1 MKKDSNAGNH
11 PAQVTGP
18 WDNASLA
25 TLREW
30 DPAWAGQC
38 LKFSDDPWT
47 CGVLPRKDVEL
58 ISIAVN
64 AACTNLSEGGTRR
77 HIRGALEA
85 GATREEI
92 LMILKIASLLSIHT
106 CSLGAPILLEE
117 AKAAGVKPV
126 PKAAAAT
133 PVCDKMK
140 ADGQWNTAWD
150 AFFEIDPAWTE
161 AIIAASL
168 PVYTSGV
175 LTPRLAELLS
185 IAVDASITHMY
196 APGTRRHIQTAL
208 KLGATMEEIMEVL
221 KICVAQ
227 GIQASNLSIPIL
239 AEELQRAQPTE
250 EGWK

>member
-1 MKKDSNAGNH
+1 MMNSNTSGSHQARE
-11 PAQVTGP
+11 AGP
-18 WDNASLA
+18 WDHSALSK
-25 TLREW
+25 LREW
-30 DPAWAGQC
+30 DPIWVDQC
-38 LKFSDDPWT
+38 LRMSDDPWT
-47 CGVLPRKDVEL
+47 SGVLPRKDVEL

-64 AACTNLSEGGTRR
+64 VACTNLSPGGTRR

-85 GATREEI
+85 GASREEI

-117 AKAAGVKPV
+117 AKVAGVKPM
-126 PKAAAAT
+126 PKEAAAT

-140 ADGQWNTAWD
+140 AAGQWNTAWD

-175 LTPRLAELLS
+175 LSPKLAELLS

-221 KICVAQ
+221 KICVSQ
-227 GIQASNLSIPIL
+227 GMQASNLGIPIL
-239 AEELQRAQPTE
+239 AEEL
-250 EGWK
+250 EGK